1 MAERPISQ
9 RGRKWR
15 ILRDAV
21 ILLLALVFLAVTL
34 DFPIFTAGQA
44 LRATQIRYY
53 WEDGE
58 MVARLPPGNI
68 YKYQYLLRNGNWY
81 AWCGLSREG
90 LLWNYGSLVSVYR
103 DPEQPLTAITPVSI
117 QTILVVA
124 GDPDIAQV
132 EVEYPITVSLSES
145 SRTCQL
151 KRLRQNPVTEHCFW
165 FQPPEE
171 SSPICQL
178 EDIRLRGYAADGT
191 LIYQSPIPESWA
203 KIGIHVTE

>member
-1 MAERPISQ
+1 
-9 RGRKWR
+9 
-15 ILRDAV
+15 
-21 ILLLALVFLAVTL
+21 
-34 DFPIFTAGQA
+34 
-44 LRATQIRYY
+44 
-53 WEDGE
+53 
-58 MVARLPPGNI
+58 
-68 YKYQYLLRNGNWY
+68 
-81 AWCGLSREG
+81 
-90 LLWNYGSLVSVYR
+90 
-103 DPEQPLTAITPVSI
+103 VSI

-151 KRLRQNPVTEHCFW
+151 KRLRQDPVTEHCFW

-178 EDIRLRGYAADGT
+178 EDIRLWGYAADGT